1 MTITIKNNHKYRQDW
16 KGLHYGKTPVTDQIA
31 IGTCQASTDRSHRGA
46 RAILAS
52 IFTARF
58 YSSTNFRNPGIAA
71 VLWNRLSRDS
81 RSACGLIGSAK
92 STFVKQA
99 AALYHLAEGTAQAF
113 KKSIFQGLLTKIFDN
128 ARAIGLIKTQDSC
141 ACIDSTGLEDHF
153 VSRHFIMRQNGCS
166 RRYRRWTKLT
176 IVCHNKTHLIAGAL
190 VSKGPST
197 DCHNLEP
204 TVGQALDNIT
214 IDTLLADCGYDS
226 EANHRLCR
234 DRFGISSPVIAVNP
248 RNLKYGSMTGHF
260 RRLMKSRFPKK
271 KYRQRWQVESIF
283 SRFKR
288 KLGYALRART
298 DESRQ
303 TECFLRVLTYNLM
316 VVLLTL
322 KRAIYQSF
330 STKQSKNAKVRNP
343 GGVIFFILA
352 EEKDGE
358 IRNPKL

>member
-1 MTITIKNNHKYRQDW
+1 MTITNKNNHKRRQNW
-16 KGLHYGKTPVTDQIA
+16 KGFHYGKTSISDQIA
-31 IGTCQASTDRSHRGA
+31 FGTGQRSTGCSHQSTWA
-46 RAILAS
+46 VLTS
-52 IFTARF
+52 IFKARF
-58 YSSTNFRNPGIAA
+58 HPGADFRNPGTKAI
-71 VLWNRLSRDS
+71 LSDRLPRDS
-81 RSACGLIGSAK
+81 CSACGLIGSAK
-92 STFVKQA
+92 GPFTKQA
-99 AALYHLAEGTAQAF
+99 TALYHIAEGTAQTF
-113 KKSIFQGLLTKIFDN
+113 KKNVFQGLLAKIFDN
-128 ARAIGLIKTQDSC
+128 AKAIGLIKTQDSC
-141 ACIDSTGLEDHF
+141 ACIDSTGMEDHF

-197 DCHNLEP
+197 DCHNLKPAVE
-204 TVGQALDNIT
+204 QALDNVT

-226 EANHRLCR
+226 ESNHQLCR
-234 DRFGISSPVIAVNP
+234 DRFCIKWPVIAVNL
-248 RNLKYGSMTGHF
+248 RNLKYGSMKGHF

-288 KLGYALRART
+288 RLGYALRART

-322 KRAIYQSF
+322 KRAISKAFLQSSLNYQKPF
-330 STKQSKNAKVRNP
+330 R
-343 GGVIFFILA
+343 
-352 EEKDGE
+352 
-358 IRNPKL
+358 

>member
-1 MTITIKNNHKYRQDW
+1 MTITNKNNHKYRPNG
-16 KGLHYGKTPVTDQIA
+16 KGFQYGKTSVSDQIA
-31 IGTCQASTDRSHRGA
+31 FGSGQRSIGRSRQSA
-46 RAILAS
+46 WAILAS

-58 YSSTNFRNPGIAA
+58 HSGADFRNPGTAA
-71 VLWNRLSRDS
+71 ILSDRLPRDN
-81 RSACGLIGSAK
+81 RSAYGLIRSAK
-92 STFVKQA
+92 GPFAKKA
-99 AALYHLAEGTAQAF
+99 ATLYHLAEGTAQAL
-113 KKSIFQGLLTKIFDN
+113 KKSTFQGLLAKIFDN
-128 ARAIGLIKTQDSC
+128 ARTIGLIKTQGSC
-141 ACIDSTGLEDHF
+141 ACIDSTGMEDHF

-176 IVCHNKTHLIAGAL
+176 IVCHNKTHLIASAL

-204 TVGQALDNIT
+204 AVEQALDNMT

-226 EANHRLCR
+226 ESNHRLCR
-234 DRFGISSPVIAVNP
+234 DRFGINRPVIAVNP

-260 RRLMKSRFPKK
+260 RRLMKNRFPKK

-288 KLGYALRART
+288 RLGYALRART

-303 TECFLRVLTYNLM
+303 TECFLRVMTYNLM

-322 KRAIYQSF
+322 KRAIYKAF
-330 STKQSKNAKVRNP
+330 LQSKIKT
-343 GGVIFFILA
+343 
-352 EEKDGE
+352 
-358 IRNPKL
+358 